1 MAKETD
7 TLLDHNFD
15 GIQEYDNPLPRWW
28 QGLFYGT
35 ILFSLIYFPYYT
47 LGLGPSSA
55 EMYEEEMALALKAK
69 SERVATQE
77 AEQKLVVGMD
87 KDSNGMARNG
97 GGQAAVSLEGNA
109 EAVAAGQSIFATTC
123 MPCHGDKGQ
132 GLIGPNLAD
141 NYWIHGNTY
150 DDVVRIISNGV
161 PDKGMIPW
169 KSALNPTK
177 IRQVTAFVLS
187 LKGTNPPNPKTPQG
201 TEYPE

>member
-7 TLLDHNFD
+7 PLLDHNFD

-55 EMYEEEMALALKAK
+55 EMYEEEMAIALKAQP
-69 SERVATQE
+69 EQVARDT
-77 AEQKLVVGMD
+77 EQKPVVGVA
-87 KDSNGMARNG
+87 KDSSGVAQNG
-97 GGQAAVSLEGNA
+97 GGKAAVSLEGNA
-109 EAVAAGQSIFATTC
+109 EAVAAGKTLFATSC

-132 GLIGPNLAD
+132 GVIGPNLAD
-141 NYWIHGNTY
+141 NYWIHGNSY
-150 DDVVRIISNGV
+150 NDVVRVISNGV

-169 KSALNPTK
+169 KSTLNPTK
-177 IRQVTAFVLS
+177 IGQVAAFVLS

-201 TEYPE
+201 KEYPE